1 MAKADTTAAAQP
13 APETTAALA
22 QPAETTAAPQTPTA
36 QPATP
41 PAKPVTTTTSGDP
54 VEISFQTGLPK
65 QPATPAATGDQP
77 ADPAAK
83 TFTQEQIDAIIAA
96 RLADERK
103 KFADY
108 DELKQKAQALEDAQ
122 KTEAQKAADR
132 LKELEATNQRLASE
146 RQELA
151 TRTAIIAAA
160 SGIGLD
166 ADAAVKLVDAKALQ
180 FDDNGNATNAA
191 DLVKA
196 VAERYPGLVR
206 KGAPNVP
213 VVNPSGQQQPVGRTD
228 ADRRREYFGGGASAF
243 WQGGGVRL
251 PETEQ

>member
-13 APETTAALA
+13 APETTAAPA
-22 QPAETTAAPQTPTA
+22 QPAETTAAPQTPTV
-36 QPATP
+36 TP
-41 PAKPVTTTTSGDP
+41 PARPVTTTTSGQP

-65 QPATPAATGDQP
+65 TPATPAATTGDQP
-77 ADPAAK
+77 QAEPAQGK

-108 DELKQKAQALEDAQ
+108 DELKAKAQALEDAQ
-122 KTEAQKAADR
+122 KTEAQKSADR
-132 LKELEATNQRLASE
+132 LKELETANQRLTTE

-151 TRTAIIAAA
+151 TRTAIVAAA
-160 SGIGLD
+160 AAIGLD
-166 ADAAVKLVDAKALQ
+166 ADAAVKLADAKALQ

-196 VAERYPGLVR
+196 VADKWPGLVR

-213 VVNPSGQQQPVGRTD
+213 VVNPSGAAQPVGRTD

-243 WQGGGVRL
+243 WQGGGVRMPDL
-251 PETEQ
+251 DS